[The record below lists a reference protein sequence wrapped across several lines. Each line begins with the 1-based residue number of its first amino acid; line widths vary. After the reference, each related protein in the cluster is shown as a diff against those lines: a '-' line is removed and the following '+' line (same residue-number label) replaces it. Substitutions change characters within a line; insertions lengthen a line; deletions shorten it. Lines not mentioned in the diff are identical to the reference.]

1 MTAALNRIDT
11 LIAHNA
17 RTLPND
23 VHLILPDGV
32 QQTWSDTYARTQRVA
47 GALARAGVGKGDR
60 VILLTG
66 NSRELAEIYIACS
79 LAGAI
84 CVPVNLL
91 STGHEFLKTSR
102 DCTPAAVVVQHALLD
117 RVLPEFLEQ
126 PLRLK
131 IVTQG
136 SMPGW
141 VDYDDL
147 ACSGA
152 PLSEPVSD
160 DPNDPGV
167 MIYSSGTTGKPKGI
181 LLSQFALIENARMT
195 LSVLRYRQSDV
206 FLTLLPLFSS
216 FGFSWDFLQAALA
229 GAKTVIL
236 PKFDPAV
243 AARLIEKHRVTCL
256 AGVPTMYARIFDRTN
271 LAGIDLSS
279 LRLID
284 VGGGP
289 VSDRLKQ
296 ELKEGFGIDVVE
308 SYGLSEIS
316 PVASVQIPRIEH
328 RPGSCGPALPGV
340 EVRVIDIGGK
350 DVPPGTIG
358 ELIFRCNTLMVGY
371 WGQPEL
377 TENTLRGGWL
387 HSGDVGLVD
396 ESGEIQ
402 IRDRIKDMIVS
413 SGNNVYPK
421 EVENAISEH
430 PAVQSVAVI
439 GVPDEIRGENI
450 HAFLVRRS
458 SHQLTENEVI
468 EHCTRLIARYKVPRA
483 VIFLDELPLTASGK
497 IKRFELREIARKQ
510 VLKH

>member
-11 LIAHNA
+11 LFAHNA
-17 RTLPND
+17 RTLPD
-23 VHLILPDGV
+23 QVHLILPDGT
-32 QQTWSDTYARTQRVA
+32 QQTYTQSYARAQRVA
-47 GALARAGVGKGDR
+47 GELVKAGVGKGDR
-60 VILLTG
+60 VLLLTG
-66 NSRELAEIYIACS
+66 NSRELAEMYIACS

-91 STGHEFLKTSR
+91 STGYELLRTSA
-102 DCTPAAVVVQHALLD
+102 DCTPAAVMVQHPLLD
-117 RVLPEFLEQ
+117 RILPQFMAQ
-126 PLRLK
+126 SLRLK
-131 IVTQG
+131 IVSQG
-136 SMPGW
+136 SASGW
-141 VDYDDL
+141 ASYDDL
-147 ACSGA
+147 ASSGTKLEQ
-152 PLSEPVSD
+152 PLSD
-160 DPNDPGV
+160 DQSDPGV

-181 LLSQFALIENARMT
+181 LLSQFGMIENARMT
-195 LSVLRYRQSDV
+195 SSVLRYRQSDV
-206 FLTLLPLFSS
+206 FMTLLPMFSS
-216 FGFSWDFLQAALA
+216 FGFSFDFLQAALA

-243 AARLIEKHRVTCL
+243 AASLIEEYRVTCL
-256 AGVPTMYARIFDRTN
+256 AGVPTMFARMFERSN
-271 LAGIDLSS
+271 LGQTDISS

-296 ELKEGFGIDVVE
+296 ELRDDFGIEVVE

-316 PVASVQIPRIEH
+316 PVASVQIPNTPHRI
-328 RPGSCGPALPGV
+328 GSCGPALPGV
-340 EVRVIDIGGK
+340 EVRVIDSEGK
-350 DVPPGTIG
+350 DLPCSAIG
-358 ELIFRCNTLMVGY
+358 ELTFRCNTFMIGY
-371 WGQPEL
+371 WNQPEL
-377 TENTLRGGWL
+377 TAQTLRDGWL

-396 ESGEIQ
+396 EAGEIH

-450 HAFLVRRS
+450 HAFIVPRAG
-458 SHQLTENEVI
+458 HQISESEVI

-483 VIFLDELPLTASGK
+483 VFFLDELPLTASGK
-497 IKRFELREIARKQ
+497 IKRFELREIAREQAVKQ
-510 VLKH
+510 